1 MTTDP
6 SEAQRQQ
13 TPIPWHASNR
23 GIGWEIHAGRE
34 PAEGCWGDRS
44 DYCREVNDGFR
55 DTFTEA
61 DARFT
66 ARAANSHAALVEA
79 LIGLRDITRV
89 VHANGTVSPQL
100 RDEAFLR
107 NLRADA
113 ALALA
118 EGETA

>member
-13 TPIPWHASNR
+13 TPVPWHASDR

-79 LIGLRDITRV
+79 LRAVLTPCPPGTHNIGPDGECPECPV
-89 VHANGTVSPQL
+89 EVQA
-100 RDEAFLR
+100 
-107 NLRADA
+107 RAA
-113 ALALA
+113 IALA